1 MGWMRLIVVGTVLA
15 AASSAA
21 MAFQEQR
28 QIQGAPAAQP
38 APSQSQPGVK
48 AEGDLTVAPASRSTG
63 GTEVR
68 IPGLGM
74 LGILPKMDFGLD
86 LLYGATDQQR
96 SPATPADKPEEND
109 GLAIRGSI
117 KHKF

>member
-1 MGWMRLIVVGTVLA
+1 MGWKRLIMVGTVLA
-15 AASSAA
+15 AASTAA

-28 QIQGAPAAQP
+28 QIQGAPSAQQAPAQAQP
-38 APSQSQPGVK
+38 DLK
-48 AEGDLTVAPASRSTG
+48 LEGDVAAPASRSTG

-68 IPGLGM
+68 IPGLGK

-86 LLYGATDQQR
+86 LLYGAADQQR
-96 SPATPADKPEEND
+96 QATTPADKPEETD
-109 GLAIRGSI
+109 GLTIRGSV